1 MEVLK
6 MKIVKAITMTAFAA
20 AAVIALIS
28 ATTAYAGTPEDILKV
43 SLNKGLE
50 VLKNKE
56 LAVPEK
62 SALRRKSLREIADKI
77 FDFEE
82 MSRRTLAVHW
92 NQRSKEEQAEFVI
105 LFKDFLEG
113 VYIGKIEKYGD
124 EDIRYLAENVEGEY
138 SIVKTNV
145 INKENLSIP
154 IDYKLIA
161 RNSDWK
167 VYDVVIEGVSLVN
180 NYRNQFNQIIR
191 TKSYHE
197 LVKMLKE
204 KQAIPLGNR

>member
-1 MEVLK
+1 
-6 MKIVKAITMTAFAA
+6 MKILKLKTVMAFSVAA
-20 AAVIALIS
+20 MAALILS
-28 ATTAYAGTPEDILKV
+28 ATAYAAAPEEVLKV

-56 LAVPEK
+56 LSVPEK
-62 SALRRKSLREIADKI
+62 SEQKRKALRDIADRM

-82 MSRRTLAVHW
+82 MSKRTLALEW
-92 NQRSKEEQAEFVI
+92 KKRSKEEQAEFVV
-105 LFKDFLEG
+105 LFKEFLAG

-124 EDIRYLAENVEGEY
+124 EDVRYLAENVEGEY

-145 INKENLSIP
+145 VNKENLSIP
-154 IDYKLIA
+154 IDYKMISK
-161 RNSDWK
+161 NSDWK

-180 NYRNQFNQIIR
+180 NYRNQFNQIVR
-191 TKSYHE
+191 TKSYQE

-204 KQAIPLGNR
+204 KQVIPLGKK

>member
-1 MEVLK
+1 
-6 MKIVKAITMTAFAA
+6 MKTVKVNTLGAFFAA
-20 AAVIALIS
+20 TAVWALIFC
-28 ATTAYAGTPEDILKV
+28 ATAYAAAPEEILRV

-56 LAVPEK
+56 LSAPEK
-62 SALRRKSLREIADKI
+62 SEQRKKALREIAEKI

-82 MSRRTLAVHW
+82 MSKRTLAMHW
-92 NQRSKEEQAEFVI
+92 KQRSREEQAEFVI
-105 LFKDFLEG
+105 LFKDFLAG
-113 VYIGKIEKYGD
+113 VYTGKIERYGD
-124 EDIRYLAENVEGEY
+124 EDVRYLAENIEGEY

-161 RNSDWK
+161 RNGDWK
-167 VYDVVIEGVSLVN
+167 VYDVIIEGVSLVN

-191 TKSYHE
+191 TKSYRE

-204 KQAIPLGNR
+204 KQAIPLEKK